1 MKCSIQLVPENPC
14 EIELFRDAVE
24 KYFSQRIDI
33 IESVVICQVEN
44 SGKNIRLETIVK
56 RNLWIN
62 YFSEPKKNYGDLPGV
77 KKVVHDCR
85 DLANCDRTE
94 A

>member
-1 MKCSIQLVPENPC
+1 M
-14 EIELFRDAVE
+14 E
-24 KYFSQRIDI
+24 KYFAQRKDI
-33 IESVVICQVEN
+33 IESVVICQVVN

-62 YFSEPKKNYGDLPGV
+62 YFSEPKENYGDLRGV
-77 KKVVHDCR
+77 KKVVDECR
-85 DLANCDRTE
+85 YLGTE